1 MCTADNKPA
10 ALPLAPLPCLP
21 EGLCLAVI
29 EQCDMSCKIALSQ
42 ANRRFHRL
50 IDPYDKSQRP
60 QMENFL
66 IEAQSFPRHQKED
79 GFAGFACTKILPRAH
94 FTDKHATTQRSRLGS
109 QQRKRF
115 CIQCGMDKRFFTPGT
130 LVKQGD
136 CVRVVCRKC
145 RQLKESGFCKGCMV
159 CAECTRGRREDS
171 CGSRMLH
178 YMMGDELPRLE
189 EFQAATA
196 FQISSYTYPPWSL
209 ARML

>member
-60 QMENFL
+60 QMKNFL

-79 GFAGFACTKILPRAH
+79 GFAGFACTKILPRALNER
-94 FTDKHATTQRSRLGS
+94 QRSSDWRW
-109 QQRKRF
+109 QRAQNGTIARTIYEHSGNENADFPPKATKGGPREVQPIQKRVF
-115 CIQCGMDKRFFTPGT
+115 
-130 LVKQGD
+130 
-136 CVRVVCRKC
+136 
-145 RQLKESGFCKGCMV
+145 E
-159 CAECTRGRREDS
+159 
-171 CGSRMLH
+171 
-178 YMMGDELPRLE
+178 
-189 EFQAATA
+189 
-196 FQISSYTYPPWSL
+196 
-209 ARML
+209 